1 MTSNRLRLSRR
12 SSCDLREPHHEVPS
26 TSFRF
31 QCPRSLTAWRI
42 SSQPWSRDRFSFCIR
57 TRRSSLRRREA
68 FGSCET
74 HGFPSW
80 DPVVG
85 SLVFS
90 SVRPKLYVMARAGSG
105 GVACPRAPK
114 IRSPLREKGVS
125 DDHRRGRTCNLLIAT
140 SRSQTRCHFARRP
153 NVRFAFFAY
162 DI

>member
-12 SSCDLREPHHEVPS
+12 SSCDLREPHHKVLS

-42 SSQPWSRDRFSFCIR
+42 SSQPWSRQVLPVCFRLSHSDFTRDRISFCIR

-90 SVRPKLYVMARAGSG
+90 SVRPKLYVMARASSG

-114 IRSPLREKGVS
+114 IRSPLREKGFS

-140 SRSQTRCHFARRP
+140 
-153 NVRFAFFAY
+153 
-162 DI
+162 